1 MEGKL
6 VIADSGYQTS
16 RRGEEMLSTPCY
28 FDDLDLFNFKSR
40 ARLRHETLN
49 GRMHHFKCMSVTFR
63 HGGKKLGIAFEVVAV
78 IVQFQMENGKELFS
92 L

>member
-16 RRGEEMLSTPCY
+16 QKSEEMLSTPSY
-28 FDDLDLFNFKSR
+28 FDDPDLFDFKSR

-49 GRMHHFKCMSVTFR
+49 GRMHHFKCMSDTFR
-63 HGGKKLGIAFEVVAV
+63 NGEKKL
-78 IVQFQMENGKELFS
+78 
-92 L
+92 